1 MLCWN
6 KALWLVK
13 LVTWL
18 TTTNQSAFSAQH
30 IYATLKFA
38 CDMIWRSNIIST
50 KITFNYGSLKFAKQF
65 YFPCWSFSAQHI
77 YATLKFACDMIWRSN
92 IISTKITFNYGTLNF
107 AKQFYIPYWSFLI
120 LWFDPLVWSFWSLW
134 SFDPFNPFDQRILWS
149 FGLDPLVWSIWSLWS
164 LLILMILIDPF
175 GSMLNNLCPLPS
187 QNVTAWSSPDST

>member
-1 MLCWN
+1 MQSFDPVPNAISKFKNSVIMLCWN

-77 YATLKFACDMIWRSN
+77 YDPLILLILLIK
-92 IISTKITFNYGTLNF
+92 G
-107 AKQFYIPYWSFLI
+107 SFDPLVWI
-120 LWFDPLVWSFWSLW
+120 LWFDP
-134 SFDPFNPFDQRILWS
+134 FDPY
-149 FGLDPLVWSIWSLWS
+149 DPYWSLWS
-164 LLILMILIDPF
+164 LLILSGVCWTIFALY
-175 GSMLNNLCPLPS
+175 LLRTS
-187 QNVTAWSSPDST
+187 QRDLVPIQLKARLFCCNVNTV

>member
-1 MLCWN
+1 MQSFDPVPNAISKFKNSVIMLCWN

-18 TTTNQSAFSAQH
+18 TTTNQSA
-30 IYATLKFA
+30 
-38 CDMIWRSNIIST
+38 
-50 KITFNYGSLKFAKQF
+50 
-65 YFPCWSFSAQHI
+65 FSAQHI

-149 FGLDPLVWSIWSLWS
+149 FGLDPLVWSFWSLWS

>member
-1 MLCWN
+1 
-6 KALWLVK
+6 
-13 LVTWL
+13 
-18 TTTNQSAFSAQH
+18 
-30 IYATLKFA
+30 
-38 CDMIWRSNIIST
+38 MIWRSNIIST

-149 FGLDPLVWSIWSLWS
+149 FGLDPLVWSFWSFDPLVWILWFGSFGLILLILWSFWSKDPLVWSFWSLWS
-164 LLILMILIDPF
+164 LLILWGVCWTIFALYLLRTYSVI
-175 GSMLNNLCPLPS
+175 
-187 QNVTAWSSPDST
+187 